1 MHRGCLT
8 TPRPP
13 RGAYLDKIMKL
24 NAKQRRDVIRSINA
38 AIVEFYEDGYTGRL
52 LRISRM
58 IANLNGTAWPE

>member
-1 MHRGCLT
+1 
-8 TPRPP
+8 
-13 RGAYLDKIMKL
+13 MKL